1 MKYIKSLFIILLILI
16 WIYLIPFIYYLYNW
30 LNISESIEVTNDWFK
45 KVMFPERWRE
55 YPIYQEN
62 NSEIQY
68 LLEKQQEK
76 DRKVFIQEINWDDN
90 LKKFYDEKNENI
102 KFLNFSKLW
111 EKNLDTLKNTSY
123 FKDSKLTTFKSKNNI
138 PEEKIKDFY
147 TNKFIEFEENKD
159 SEYFT
164 NCIKTNS
171 LDWSDRYFTFFVLNT
186 LYLWDIISK
195 NTYQKDYYNLILKSS
210 ENNPVEIISK
220 DFNKIKVFKKTSW
233 FFPFNKNYICYKKVI
248 DKSNPNLL
256 IKNLIQYKDFL
267 NDLNNNKWQEN
278 KISKIIWE
286 NVFVEFQKD
295 INKSLNELKIKD
307 FLEIYLNDSKELL
320 TLINNYYD
328 FIIKNNK
335 NLIKRSDKYSS
346 ESCMNNEKDL
356 LFKSTYL
363 SYSETIWNNEETQ
376 EKFEE
381 LGKIIAE
388 WKYENYEILFNL
400 YSLKINSNWELCI
413 INNSNKKWS
422 WEIREITKKILNS
435 NDKELI
441 KNFSNLSLKELDF
454 IINDYENFVNT
465 NQKKEFENQIS
476 KLIKYLNKN
485 KKYDLNNK
493 EDFTLNW
500 DLPQLYF
507 NLEYLKNYKD
517 NYRNIINAYT
527 TFLTSKNNPKEEY
540 NFLFIRGSEKKQ
552 FKFKDWILNVF
563 NY

>member
-1 MKYIKSLFIILLILI
+1 MKYIKSLFIILSILI

-76 DRKVFIQEINWDDN
+76 DRKIFIQEINWDDN

-111 EKNLDTLKNTSY
+111 EKSLDTLKNTSY

-138 PEEKIKDFY
+138 PEEKIKNFY

-164 NCIKTNS
+164 SCVKTDSSN
-171 LDWSDRYFTFFVLNT
+171 FVLNT

-220 DFNKIKVFKKTSW
+220 DFNKIKIFKKTSW
-233 FFPFNKNYICYKKVI
+233 FFIFNKNYICYKKI
-248 DKSNPNLL
+248 ENNSNPNLL
-256 IKNLIQYKDFL
+256 IKSIIQYKDFL

-278 KISKIIWE
+278 KVSKIIWE
-286 NVFVEFQKD
+286 NVFIEFQKD

-320 TLINNYYD
+320 LLINNYYD
-328 FIIKNNK
+328 FIIKSNK
-335 NLIKRSDKYSS
+335 NLIKKENKYSS
-346 ESCMNNEKDL
+346 ENCMNDEKDL

-363 SYSETIWNNEETQ
+363 SYLESIWNNEEMQ

-381 LGKIIAE
+381 LEKIIAE

-441 KNFSNLSLKELDF
+441 KNFSNLNLKELDF

-517 NYRNIINAYT
+517 NYKNIINAYT